1 MCHMSYVRAY
11 KMEKRSRVSKYT
23 LYIHITVTTGWQN
36 QYSAS
41 QWYSKVEYC
50 KLWNHKPK

>member
-50 KLWNHKPK
+50 KLWYHKPK